1 MERRYGEEIW
11 RGEERWKYGDMGSWK
26 GGIKR
31 RMDSVEVEDW
41 SEGGKSKRGKRNS
54 RPKASNG
61 QQFPCPAKL
70 LFSNLLDL
78 SFLCRSR
85 AAAPVGDEVL

>member
-1 MERRYGEEIW
+1 MGKRE
-11 RGEERWKYGDMGSWK
+11 GDGRMGTRK
-26 GGIKR
+26 
-31 RMDSVEVEDW
+31 
-41 SEGGKSKRGKRNS
+41 EGGVRVGRRGRDEKIHPKVSNS
-54 RPKASNG
+54 QR
-61 QQFPCPAKL
+61 FPCPAKL